1 MENNF
6 LVSVIIPVYN
16 CEKYLAE
23 AIESVLAQT
32 YQPLEI
38 IVVDDGSTDGSAE
51 IAKRFG
57 TTVQYCFQ
65 ANSGTAAA
73 RNRGIELAKGDF
85 FAFLDADDFWVEDK
99 LTNQMAAFTNNP
111 NLDVVYGQV
120 QQFISP
126 DLAEN
131 LKAKLQVSPKL
142 VPGHIPSAL
151 LIKRDSFFQVGLFET
166 QWKLAEFASWQVRV
180 TELGLQ
186 TMMLPELVAKRRL
199 HETNKGI
206 KQREYQTEYLQILKV
221 SLDRRRA
228 KGQDI

>member
-1 MENNF
+1 MENHPS
-6 LVSVIIPVYN
+6 VSVIIPVYN

-38 IVVDDGSTDGSAE
+38 IVIDDGSTDGSAE
-51 IAKRFG
+51 VAKHFG

-73 RNRGIELAKGDF
+73 RNLGIELAKGDF
-85 FAFLDADDFWVEDK
+85 FAFLDADDLWVEDK

-111 NLDVVYGQV
+111 NLDIVYGQV

-142 VPGHIPSAL
+142 MPGHIPSAL

-166 QWKLAEFASWQVRV
+166 RWKLAEFASWQVRV

-206 KQREYQTEYLQILKV
+206 KKREYQTEYIQILKA

-228 KGQDI
+228 KG